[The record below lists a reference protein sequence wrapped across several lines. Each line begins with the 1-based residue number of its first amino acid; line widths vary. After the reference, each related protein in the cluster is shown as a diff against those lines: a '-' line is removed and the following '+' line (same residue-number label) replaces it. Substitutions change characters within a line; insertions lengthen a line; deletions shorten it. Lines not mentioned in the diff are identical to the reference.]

1 MIVLGLNAFHGD
13 ASAALFKDGALVCA
27 VEEERLN
34 RKKHCGGF
42 PRLAVR
48 ACLELAGA
56 RAQDIDHIAVS
67 RDPRA
72 QLLRKAVYLGERAA
86 RLPFSGAGEP
96 AALWKALRQRLQN
109 RQRLGTLSELVAESL
124 GVPVTELR
132 AELHQVEHHRAH
144 LASAFFPSDFD
155 EAAVLSLDGFG
166 DFVSTMWGVG
176 RDRHIEVSGE
186 VCFPHSLG
194 LLYTA
199 ICQWLGYGKYGDE
212 GKIMGLS
219 AYGLPRHL
227 ARLRS
232 LVRLRDD
239 GGFALDLRYF
249 RHHREGVDMT
259 FSDETPSLGRLFSP
273 ALCDLLGAPRKPGP
287 GIESEPYFC
296 DIAASLQALLE
307 ESVLHI
313 AKTLKEQT
321 GAARLCLAGGV
332 ALNCVANG
340 RILDESGFSELFIQP
355 AAGDNGTSIGAALWV
370 LQQKL
375 AQPRRFV
382 MRHAYTGPQ
391 WGEAACAAA
400 LEAAQKDP
408 AAPQFSVEKMS
419 EAECVAFAASD
430 LAEGAVLGWYQG
442 RMEFGPR
449 ALGHRSILA
458 DPRRPEMKDVLN
470 RRIKHREPFRPF
482 APSVLEEEAA
492 AWFERGAPSPSML
505 LLDRV
510 RIEKRDLVPAITHA
524 DGTARLQ
531 TVSAQ
536 TSPLYHALLTAF
548 FARTGVPMV
557 LNTSFN
563 EHEPIVC
570 TPTEALGC
578 FLKTHIDV
586 LVLGPFYIR
595 RADWRR

>member
-13 ASAALFKDGALVCA
+13 ASAALFVDGELACA

-48 ACLELAGA
+48 TCLDVAGV
-56 RAQDIDHIAVS
+56 RAQDIDHVAVS

-72 QLLRKAVYLGERAA
+72 QLLRKAAYLGERAA
-86 RLPFSGAGEP
+86 RLPFAGGAEQS
-96 AALWKALRQRLQN
+96 ALWSALRQRVAN
-109 RQRLGTLSELVAESL
+109 RRRLGTLRELLAAALDVPAEA
-124 GVPVTELR
+124 LR

-144 LASAFFPSDFD
+144 LASAFFPSEFA

-166 DFVSTMWGVG
+166 DFVSTMWGLG
-176 RDRHIEVSGE
+176 RDRRIEVTGE
-186 VCFPHSLG
+186 VNFPHSLG

-219 AYGLPRHL
+219 AYGQPRHL

-232 LVRLRDD
+232 LVQLRDD
-239 GGFALDLRYF
+239 GGFALDLRFF

-259 FSDETPSLGRLFSP
+259 FDGETPALGRLFSP
-273 ALCDLLGAPRKPGP
+273 ALCELLGAPRPSGP
-287 GIESEPYFC
+287 GIEAEPYFC
-296 DIAASLQALLE
+296 DVAASLQALLE

-313 AKTLKEQT
+313 ARALRRRTPT
-321 GAARLCLAGGV
+321 TRLCLAGGV

-340 RILDESGFSELFIQP
+340 RILDDSGFRELFIQP

-375 AQPRRFV
+375 YQPRRFV
-382 MRHAYTGPQ
+382 MRHAYTGPAFDD
-391 WGEAACAAA
+391 AACAAA
-400 LEAAQKDP
+400 IEAAQKAAD
-408 AAPQFSVEKMS
+408 APQFSVEKMS
-419 EAECVAFAASD
+419 ESDCVAFAASD
-430 LAEGAVLGWYQG
+430 LAEGAVLGFYQG

-482 APSVLEEEAA
+482 APSVLIEEAGR
-492 AWFERGAPSPSML
+492 WFERGTPAPSML
-505 LLDRV
+505 LIDRV
-510 RIEKRDLVPAITHA
+510 RPEKRELVPAITHA

-531 TVSAQ
+531 TVSSE
-536 TSPLYHALLTAF
+536 TSPLYHALLSAF

-570 TPTEALGC
+570 TPAEALAC

-586 LVLGPFYIR
+586 LVLGPYYIR
-595 RADWRR
+595 RVDWRR